1 LNTEQT
7 TIATINRWFDDPTG
21 LVPEGDTFVGVLV
34 FERLTPVKRG
44 PMRIGIAI
52 DTYMQRRWE
61 RDPTMTM
68 PFSTLPSAAWKGA
81 KVVGLGTTREEAL
94 VLLFPD
100 SQRSG

>member
-1 LNTEQT
+1 MNTEQT

-52 DTYMQRRWE
+52 GTYMQRSWE
-61 RDPTMTM
+61 RKPDMTM
-68 PFSTLPSAAWKGA
+68 PFSSTPSAAWSDA
-81 KVVGLGTTREEAL
+81 RCVGFAATKEEAL